1 MRHVLFLGVVG
12 LGSLSLTALVAESA
26 GPASSDP
33 PQGCVKISNP
43 SSGVRLG
50 LHHHTASEDGDAAA
64 QWRLEPAGEYYKLR
78 NEKSGQYLGLPENSK
93 RSGGPTLQ
101 MRDSPDAA
109 IFWKLQP
116 AGDGLWRIINRDTGT
131 CLEGHDNNGS
141 TVVRNAAVHEGAAEQ
156 QWRVRAADAPDRE
169 GSKSTTK
176 HESPGK
182 EHVRWLDFGKLQ
194 TGDEGKI
201 RYPVTVLTFVDSRSC
216 VVVLKSPETYP
227 PLLLKNAVTQD
238 LVSGGQYTIHQVFR
252 VTGTADFKTSKS
264 SHSALVRIHVLEP
277 VIVESTA
284 RPAERSATSSREAP
298 SARPAAASA
307 SASGPLLGDVTQIV
321 AKVDPAVATIR
332 CPHGT
337 GSGFVV
343 DDRGILI
350 TNCHVVVGEGEAV
363 AVFPDKTT
371 YRVLGVLAFVP
382 GKDLTL
388 LKIDPGTRKLASLRL
403 AQTAPVKGEKVYA
416 FGAPLGMSGSVSD
429 GLVAAIRRGQEVRQN
444 LQDLSGRDVYVQ
456 AMHYDL
462 DAGWIQT
469 TAPISPGNSGGPLV
483 NGRGEVVG
491 VNTWH
496 VPIGENINF
505 AVSAEHIQ
513 QMLQSCA
520 TVPRPLSDLP
530 APKRAASASSGQA
543 SGNSG
548 GPGDVQAGGQGGYV
562 ASKNSKV
569 FHRPDCKA
577 AEKISENNLLR
588 FATRDAAIRA
598 GKRPCTECKP

>member
-1 MRHVLFLGVVG
+1 MRHVLFPSVVW
-12 LGSLSLTALVAESA
+12 LGSLWLIAFVAESA
-26 GPASSDP
+26 G
-33 PQGCVKISNP
+33 
-43 SSGVRLG
+43 
-50 LHHHTASEDGDAAA
+50 AA
-64 QWRLEPAGEYYKLR
+64 
-78 NEKSGQYLGLPENSK
+78 
-93 RSGGPTLQ
+93 
-101 MRDSPDAA
+101 
-109 IFWKLQP
+109 
-116 AGDGLWRIINRDTGT
+116 
-131 CLEGHDNNGS
+131 
-141 TVVRNAAVHEGAAEQ
+141 
-156 QWRVRAADAPDRE
+156 
-169 GSKSTTK
+169 
-176 HESPGK
+176 
-182 EHVRWLDFGKLQ
+182 EHVRWLDFAKLQ

-201 RYPVTVLTFVDSRSC
+201 RYPVTVLTFVNSQTC

-227 PLLLKNAVTQD
+227 PVLLKNAATQD
-238 LVSGGQYTIHQVFR
+238 VVTGGQYTFHQVFR
-252 VTGTADFKTSKS
+252 VTGTADFRTSKK

-277 VIVESTA
+277 VSTESMA
-284 RPAERSATSSREAP
+284 RPARRSAPASGETL
-298 SARPAAASA
+298 SARPAAAPA

-343 DDRGILI
+343 DDRGILL
-350 TNCHVVVGEGEAV
+350 TNCHVVAGEEEAV
-363 AVFPDKTT
+363 AVFPDKTA
-371 YRVLGVLAFVP
+371 YRVLGVLAFAP

-388 LKIDPGTRKLASLRL
+388 LKIDPGARKLASLRL
-403 AQTAPVKGEKVYA
+403 AATVPAKGEKVYA

-429 GLVAAIRRGQEVRQN
+429 GLVAAVRRGQEVRQS
-444 LQDLSGRDVYVQ
+444 LQDLSGRDIYVQ

-530 APKRAASASSGQA
+530 AHQHAAAASSGQA
-543 SGNSG
+543 SGTSG
-548 GPGDVQAGGQGGYV
+548 SQGDAQAGGQGGYV
-562 ASKNSKV
+562 ASKSSKV

-577 AEKISENNLLR
+577 AERISVSNLVR
-588 FATRDAAIRA
+588 FATREAAIQA

>member
-1 MRHVLFLGVVG
+1 MRQVLFLSVVW
-12 LGSLSLTALVAESA
+12 LGSLSLIALVAESA
-26 GPASSDP
+26 AAASSDP

-50 LHHHTASEDGDAAA
+50 LHHHTASEDGGEAAR
-64 QWRLEPAGEYYKLR
+64 WHLEPAGEYYKLR
-78 NEKSGQYLGLPENSK
+78 NEKSGQYLGLPESSK

-116 AGDGLWRIINRDTGT
+116 AGDGLWRIVNRDSGT

-141 TVVRNAAVHEGAAEQ
+141 TLVRNAAVHEGAAEQ
-156 QWRVRAADAPDRE
+156 QWRIRAADAPDRE
-169 GSKSTTK
+169 GSKSTARR
-176 HESPGK
+176 ESPGK
-182 EHVRWLDFGKLQ
+182 EHVRWLDFAKLQ
-194 TGDEGKI
+194 TGDEGRI
-201 RYPVTVLTFVDSRSC
+201 RYPVTVLTFVDPQSC

-277 VIVESTA
+277 VIVEGTA
-284 RPAERSATSSREAP
+284 RPAQRSATASREAP
-298 SARPAAASA
+298 SARPAAAWA

-343 DDRGILI
+343 DDRGMLI

-363 AVFPDKTT
+363 AVFPDKTA

-382 GKDLTL
+382 GKDLAL
-388 LKIDPGTRKLASLRL
+388 LKIDPGTRKLTSLRV
-403 AQTAPVKGEKVYA
+403 AQTAPAKGEKVYA

-429 GLVAAIRRGQEVRQN
+429 GLVAAVRRGQEVRQS

-496 VPIGENINF
+496 VPLGENINF

-530 APKRAASASSGQA
+530 ARRRAASASSGQA

-548 GPGDVQAGGQGGYV
+548 GPGDGQAGGQGGYV

-577 AEKISENNLLR
+577 AEKISQNNLVR
-588 FATRDAAIRA
+588 FTTREAAIQA